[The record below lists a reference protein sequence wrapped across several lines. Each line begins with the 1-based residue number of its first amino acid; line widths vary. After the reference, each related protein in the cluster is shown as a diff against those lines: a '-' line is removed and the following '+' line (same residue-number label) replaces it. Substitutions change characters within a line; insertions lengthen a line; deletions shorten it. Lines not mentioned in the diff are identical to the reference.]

1 MQGVIRYFV
10 ALLILILPN
19 SVNAAAISKPNAYL
33 HVASIYEGRLFI
45 KLLNARADTYIG
57 QSDYRSGAY
66 ALSAGGLEFIRPF
79 EVKAISNGTIKGRS
93 ASPIFYRQ
101 SSGRKSRAVDYRR
114 LPPSSVGDPIA
125 QLLRLSLAGPTPCIG
140 AMTVFDG
147 EQKYRITFTRQRPA
161 ALAKSLNGQGLT
173 TPQACALGFSPIS
186 GFGGAKASSKGALRG
201 NSSATFAWSSKA
213 RLWILTDIEVGTV
226 VGPAHISLTHLSIS
240 STNALP

>member
-1 MQGVIRYFV
+1 M
-10 ALLILILPN
+10 
-19 SVNAAAISKPNAYL
+19 STAAPAPVRPKYL
-33 HVASIYEGRLFI
+33 HVTSIYEGRLFI
-45 KLLNARADTYIG
+45 KLIDARADTYIG
-57 QSDYRSGAY
+57 QSDFRSGAY

-79 EVKAISNGTIKGRS
+79 DLKAVSNGTIKGRG
-93 ASPIFYRQ
+93 ASPTFYRQ
-101 SSGRKSRAVDYRR
+101 SSGRKSRTVDYRQV
-114 LPPSSVGDPIA
+114 PPSSIGDPIV
-125 QLLRLSLAGPTPCIG
+125 QLLRISLAGPSPCIG

-147 EQKYRITFTRQRPA
+147 KQKYRISFTGQRPA
-161 ALAKSLNGQGLT
+161 APAKSLNGQGLT
-173 TPQACALGFSPIS
+173 TPQACTLGFTPIS